1 MSRKPTTLKHVVEL
15 YLVIV
20 GGAYTLTAVVALIAN
35 THFLL
40 TSPEKSE
47 IREVRG
53 DVSENW
59 IMLVF
64 ASLILTSGVGV
75 RLCRR
80 WGLVL
85 AAVMGIFTVRYALT
99 QMRIDPWEYHTF
111 TIALPMLGIL
121 VWTLLPMT
129 WREFERR
136 SLKAS

>member
-1 MSRKPTTLKHVVEL
+1 MSRKPTTLRYVVEL

-20 GGAYTLTAVVALIAN
+20 GGAYTLTALVALIAN

-40 TSPEKSE
+40 TSAEKSE

-53 DVSENW
+53 DIGEKW
-59 IMLVF
+59 IMLVL

-75 RLCRR
+75 YLRRR

-85 AAVMGIFTVRYALT
+85 AGVMGICAVGYALT
-99 QMRIDPWEYHTF
+99 QMRMDGWEYHTF

-121 VWTLLPMT
+121 LCTLLPMT
-129 WREFERR
+129 WREFEGR
-136 SLKAS
+136 SLETS